1 MEFASQI
8 CLSRPAVPWPRRL
21 EQRLSSLEP
30 IQIRGW
36 CPSTWKPMQAQ
47 DGWIVRVR
55 PRCASLSAAQWLV
68 LAELSRAHASGQIE
82 LTRLGNLQ
90 LRGVRESAL
99 PALRAALVASRLA
112 PADEQ
117 TDLAPA
123 VHCTPFYARGD
134 RTHALA
140 LALSLAAARDLSPLA
155 LQQQDMPALP
165 GKFDMLVDDPQC
177 HLQSLSS
184 DLQLWACADGRYGL
198 ALGQSA
204 DWYGF
209 ENAPAAVQAAIRI
222 ALWFARERSAQA
234 AGRLRALATPIDLQA
249 CGLARA
255 SHHLEPR
262 SPNNSASRPLRPGA
276 LNPHGLLLGA
286 PLGRLD
292 AWAIQKLAALIPEQ
306 AEIRV
311 TPWKSLLLP
320 KKHLD
325 SLPARLD
332 AKDWISQPTDVRLRV
347 SACTGAPNCPQAH
360 IPAQPMALQ
369 FASSQAADRH
379 LHISGCAKLC
389 ALPAD
394 ATNVVFASQDTAGQI
409 WLHASPA
416 EAQPSV
422 RASIP
427 YRPLNSDPHEIQQQ
441 LNDLQL

>member
-1 MEFASQI
+1 M
-8 CLSRPAVPWPRRL
+8 
-21 EQRLSSLEP
+21 
-30 IQIRGW
+30 
-36 CPSTWKPMQAQ
+36 
-47 DGWIVRVR
+47 
-55 PRCASLSAAQWLV
+55 
-68 LAELSRAHASGQIE
+68 
-82 LTRLGNLQ
+82 
-90 LRGVRESAL
+90 
-99 PALRAALVASRLA
+99 
-112 PADEQ
+112 
-117 TDLAPA
+117 
-123 VHCTPFYARGD
+123 
-134 RTHALA
+134 
-140 LALSLAAARDLSPLA
+140 
-155 LQQQDMPALP
+155 
-165 GKFDMLVDDPQC
+165 
-177 HLQSLSS
+177 
-184 DLQLWACADGRYGL
+184 
-198 ALGQSA
+198 
-204 DWYGF
+204 
-209 ENAPAAVQAAIRI
+209 
-222 ALWFARERSAQA
+222 
-234 AGRLRALATPIDLQA
+234 
-249 CGLARA
+249 
-255 SHHLEPR
+255 
-262 SPNNSASRPLRPGA
+262 RPGA

-389 ALPAD
+389 ALPAG